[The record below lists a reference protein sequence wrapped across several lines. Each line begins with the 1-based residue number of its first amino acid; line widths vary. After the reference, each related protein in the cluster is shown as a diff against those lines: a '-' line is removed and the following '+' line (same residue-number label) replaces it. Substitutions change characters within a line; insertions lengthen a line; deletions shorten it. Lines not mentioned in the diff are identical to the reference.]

1 MTMLSV
7 LLDKDAIRDLSVAD
21 IAGLLA
27 SIDIRS
33 GDVDVD
39 VDPFE
44 A

>member
-7 LLDKDAIRDLSVAD
+7 LLDKDAIRDLSAAD

-27 SIDIRS
+27 SVDIMS
-33 GDVDVD
+33 GDVD